1 MTMCAETS
9 FTSLRTHLSCNNRT
23 AMAFRR
29 TNSSVYPNPGGAVID
44 VTFNPNTV
52 TNVNKCRKF
61 LINSCSVIYSR
72 VIRKKIYNTYQLM
85 HNTSFDAV
93 YDSCHF
99 LFVVYLSCEMG
110 DNRGV

>member
-1 MTMCAETS
+1 MLE
-9 FTSLRTHLSCNNRT
+9 FTCDVL
-23 AMAFRR
+23 MAFRR

-72 VIRKKIYNTYQLM
+72 VIRKNIYNTYQLM